1 MPEVLIDWA
10 KGLSGGGDGGGWMGV
25 TAVVSRM
32 KSVRLTRPAA
42 ASQKVRRRKM
52 ANMGGLGEGEGFEEM
67 M

>member
-1 MPEVLIDWA
+1 
-10 KGLSGGGDGGGWMGV
+10 MGV

-67 M
+67 I